1 MIGNYLKVAFRQMI
15 RYRFHT
21 LVNLTGLAVG
31 IACVLFISLYVYD
44 EMSYD
49 RFFIKGENIYRVGQ
63 EGRIGERE
71 ILVVTTPSPLAQTL
85 REEFPEILA
94 ATRLYRSINTVLSYG
109 EKSFLENRYYYTDP
123 DFFKVFSY
131 RLLRGNP
138 ENILQ
143 DPHTMVISE
152 SAARKYFGN
161 DDPVGKVLHEA
172 DGNDYTV
179 TGVMEDAPGNT
190 HLRIDFLAS
199 SSTFP
204 LLENNNW
211 LIDNFYTYI
220 RARDGTEQKELER
233 RIRLLLDRY
242 FGYQLVKS
250 MGLENS
256 GELTGTSVH
265 FFLEPVRSIYLN
277 SKAPMQI
284 EPVGNISYIR
294 FFSLLAAFILILAY
308 VNFTSLSTARSFTRA
323 REMMVRKVMGS
334 QRRQIIWQIMTESVL
349 LSLLAFF
356 IALTLVE
363 LLLPIFNRL
372 SGKSLTMLAFEN
384 WLLLPSAVTLT
395 VLMGLFSGGISA
407 LTYSSPGILHVLR
420 GKIRLRPRHMW
431 LRTGL
436 VIFQFSVAIG
446 LVISTLVIYQQL
458 QFIREKKLGF
468 ERENVLVVDRA
479 YGLESKMEAFA
490 LELKKLPGISSSSLM
505 STLPGMDGWN
515 TVIVRKHQAPSDQVI
530 QARLLAGDNG
540 MFETLGLKLIEG
552 KPFASSSYSDTISV
566 ILNETAVNNLGL
578 EYPVGEYLHPAGS
591 WNKYTMKVTGAVTD
605 FHFRPLNEPIGNL
618 IITDRWMMTPR
629 YVVARIDPQY
639 KEFTLKEVAD
649 RWERMTAG
657 QPFSYFF
664 LDDSFRE
671 WHQSE
676 IRMGELF
683 TIFSVLSVIIACV
696 GLLGMVSFLA
706 GQRTRE
712 VGIRKAM
719 GAGPGQI
726 IRIFLREFLIWFLVA
741 AVLAWPLAYLGM
753 KNWLQNFPY
762 RASFPWWT
770 MGLAALITVVAALLT
785 VGYQTWMASRRRI
798 TDTIRH
804 E

>member
-1 MIGNYLKVAFRQMI
+1 MI

-31 IACVLFISLYVYD
+31 IACVMFILLYVYD

-49 RFFIKGENIYRVGQ
+49 RYFIKGENIYRVGQ

-94 ATRLYRSINTVLSYG
+94 ATRLYRSINTVLSYE

-123 DFFKVFSY
+123 EFFKVFSY

-143 DPHTMVISE
+143 YPNTMVISE

-161 DDPVGKVLHEA
+161 EDPVGKVLHEA
-172 DGNDYTV
+172 DGNDYMV

-204 LLENNNW
+204 VLENDNW
-211 LIDNFYTYI
+211 LIDYYYTYI
-220 RARDGTEQKELER
+220 RTRDGTDQKELER

-277 SKAPMQI
+277 SQAPMQI
-284 EPVGNISYIR
+284 EPVGNVSYIR
-294 FFSLLAAFILILAY
+294 FFSLLAAFILVLAY

-323 REMMVRKVMGS
+323 REMVVRKVMGS
-334 QRRQIIWQIMTESVL
+334 HRLQIVGQIIIESIL

-395 VLMGLFSGGISA
+395 VLMGLLSGGVTA
-407 LTYSSPGILHVLR
+407 LTYSSPEIFHVLR

-431 LRTGL
+431 LRSGL
-436 VIFQFSVAIG
+436 VIFQFSMAIG
-446 LVISTLVIYQQL
+446 LLISTLVIYHQL
-458 QFIREKKLGF
+458 QYIREKKLGF
-468 ERENVLVVDRA
+468 DRENVLVVDRA

-490 LELKKLPGISSSSLM
+490 LELEKLPGVLSSSLM
-505 STLPGMDGWN
+505 STLPGMDGWSA
-515 TVIVRKHQAPSDQVI
+515 VIVRRHHAPSDQVV
-530 QARLLAGDNG
+530 QARLLAGDNE

-552 KPFASSSYSDTISV
+552 KPFASFSYTDTISV

-578 EYPVGEYLHPAGS
+578 EYPVGEHLHPAGE
-591 WNKYTMKVTGAVTD
+591 WNKYTMEVTGVVSD
-605 FHFRPLNEPIGNL
+605 FHFRPLNEPIENL

-629 YVVARIDPQY
+629 YVVARIDPEY
-639 KEFTLKEVAD
+639 REFTLKEVAD

-676 IRMGELF
+676 IRTGELF
-683 TIFSVLSVIIACV
+683 TIFSVLCVIIACV

-719 GAGPGQI
+719 GASPYQI
-726 IRIFLREFLIWFLVA
+726 VLVFMREFFIWFLVA
-741 AVLAWPLAYLGM
+741 TVLAWPLAYLGM
-753 KNWLQNFPY
+753 KNWLQDFPY
-762 RASFPWWT
+762 KASFPWWT
-770 MGLAALITVVAALLT
+770 MVLAVLITVVAALLT
-785 VGYQTWMASRRRI
+785 VGYQTWMVSSRRI
-798 TDTIRH
+798 TDTIRQ